1 VALVSYENLRHC
13 VACVVR
19 QAKGRDGQALGEFS
33 LVLAFVALAAVVALT
48 AIGLAVS
55 GFYESFADFIT

>member
-1 VALVSYENLRHC
+1 MSYENLRPYVVC
-13 VACVVR
+13 LVAH
-19 QAKGRDGQALGEFS
+19 AKGGDGQALGEFS

-55 GFYESFADFIT
+55 GFYESFAEFIT

>member
-1 VALVSYENLRHC
+1 VSYENLRHC
-13 VACVVR
+13 VAYVVR
-19 QAKGRDGQALGEFS
+19 QAKGGDGQALGEFS
-33 LVLAFVALAAVVALT
+33 LVLALVAIAAVVALT

>member
-1 VALVSYENLRHC
+1 VSYENLRRC

-19 QAKGRDGQALGEFS
+19 QAKGGDGQALGEFS
-33 LVLAFVALAAVVALT
+33 LVLALVAIAAVVALT